1 MDRKPITLS
10 ASSKAGLI
18 DGDITHIARAMRLSV
33 QGDLAGP
40 ILPQTYWRERL
51 YKLLDTG
58 SLTHPQLCAVEC
70 LLLQLDQ
77 FEAEP
82 PPPAWD
88 ELAPA
93 TAALFPPTHETGAG
107 HLA

>member
-1 MDRKPITLS
+1 MDPKPITQS
-10 ASSKAGLI
+10 ASSKAALI
-18 DGDITHIARAMRLSV
+18 DGDIMHIARAMRLSL

-40 ILPQTYWRERL
+40 ILPPSYWRERL
-51 YKLLDTG
+51 NKLLDMG
-58 SLTHPQLCAVEC
+58 NLTHPQLCAVDS

-82 PPPAWD
+82 PVPWD

-93 TAALFPPTHETGAG
+93 TAALFPPTHETGAA
-107 HLA
+107 HRA

>member
-1 MDRKPITLS
+1 MDRTPINLS
-10 ASSKAGLI
+10 ASSKAALI
-18 DGDITHIARAMRLSV
+18 DGDITHIARVKRLSLH
-33 QGDLAGP
+33 GDLAGP
-40 ILPQTYWRERL
+40 ILAPAYWRERL

-58 SLTHPQLCAVEC
+58 SLTHPQLCAVDS

-82 PPPAWD
+82 PVPWD

-93 TAALFPPTHETGAG
+93 TAALFPPTHESGAG
-107 HLA
+107 HPV

>member
-18 DGDITHIARAMRLSV
+18 DGDITHIARAMRLSLE
-33 QGDLAGP
+33 GDLAGP
-40 ILPQTYWRERL
+40 ILPPIYWRERL

-58 SLTHPQLCAVEC
+58 SLTHPQLCAVDS
-70 LLLQLDQ
+70 LLLQLDR

-82 PPPAWD
+82 PLAWD
-88 ELAPA
+88 ELAPG
-93 TAALFPPTHETGAG
+93 TAALLPPPHETGAG

>member
-1 MDRKPITLS
+1 MDRTPTTLS
-10 ASSKAGLI
+10 ASSKTALI
-18 DGDITHIARAMRLSV
+18 DGDITHIARAMRLSL

-40 ILPQTYWRERL
+40 ILSPTYWRERL
-51 YKLLDTG
+51 YKLLDLG
-58 SLTHPQLCAVEC
+58 NLTHPQLCAVDS

-82 PPPAWD
+82 PLPWD

-93 TAALFPPTHETGAG
+93 TAALFPPTHEANAG
-107 HLA
+107 HRA

>member
-1 MDRKPITLS
+1 MDRTFTHLS
-10 ASSKAGLI
+10 ASSKTALI
-18 DGDITHIARAMRLSV
+18 DRDITHIARAMRLSL

-40 ILPQTYWRERL
+40 ILPPAYWRERL

-58 SLTHPQLCAVEC
+58 SLTHPQLCAVDS

-77 FEAEP
+77 FEAQP
-82 PPPAWD
+82 PLAWD

-93 TAALFPPTHETGAG
+93 TAALFPPTHEAGAE
-107 HLA
+107 HRA

>member
-18 DGDITHIARAMRLSV
+18 DGDITHIARAMRLSL

-40 ILPQTYWRERL
+40 ILPTYWRERL

-58 SLTHPQLCAVEC
+58 SLTHPQLCSVDS

-77 FEAEP
+77 FEAQP
-82 PPPAWD
+82 PLPWD
-88 ELAPA
+88 ELTPA
-93 TAALFPPTHETGAG
+93 TAAMFPPTHEAGAG
-107 HLA
+107 HPA